1 MTLYRQKFDAILDRA
16 SAAARAGD
24 KGCARELLQDII
36 RQDADHVQA
45 WFLLALAAD
54 DPAQAQACLHQVL
67 RIDPDH
73 HRAQHRLR
81 QIEQRLGGGHS
92 QPVGVIGLQPAK
104 GVHPEQIE
112 RPEQLEKPEQAG
124 KPSRRWWGIGLLAAA
139 LLIVVGVFTAQTW
152 VGAGSGPPWAAWLT
166 PSSTPTLT
174 PTPTPTLTPTPT
186 NVQRVG
192 WMIPALEQAWGAQDW
207 QAALDV
213 LNRVVLI
220 DPAYPGLAEARCDTL
235 RHWAQQA
242 VTQGQIDQAYVRYRQ
257 ASESCPDQA
266 DLEQARLLAL
276 TYLAGQW
283 RCDHELWREA
293 AAMLSS
299 VYQVDPGYAQTR
311 QLLHSAYVAWAG
323 LAMDA
328 GELYQAQAA
337 AQAALAL
344 SPEDESMAAL
354 LAETRRLLVPTPTP
368 VLARAP
374 AATGDKRI
382 EVNLSQQRMYVWQG
396 DTLLY
401 TWVCS
406 SGEPGRNTAS
416 GQFQVLNKIPEA
428 WASTWSLRMPYW
440 LGIYQAGPLQ
450 NGIHALP
457 ILPSGQI
464 LWDGYLGTPVSYG
477 CIILSTENA
486 RTLYNWAE
494 VGTPVWIHY

>member
-1 MTLYRQKFDAILDRA
+1 MTETTLQRQKFDGILDQA
-16 SAAARAGD
+16 IVATHAGD
-24 KGCARELLQDII
+24 RVRAQELLQGII
-36 RQDADHVQA
+36 RQDADYVQA
-45 WFLLALAAD
+45 WFLLALATD
-54 DPAQAQACLHQVL
+54 DPRRARMYLRQVL

-73 HRAQHRLR
+73 RRAQHRLH
-81 QIEQRLGGGHS
+81 QVEQRLAGVRS
-92 QPVGVIGLQPAK
+92 QMVAVTELQPAEGIK
-104 GVHPEQIE
+104 V
-112 RPEQLEKPEQAG
+112 EQLDKPFRFEHS
-124 KPSRRWWGIGLLAAA
+124 SRNWLLIGLLAVA
-139 LLIVVGVFTAQTW
+139 LLIVVGGFTAQTW
-152 VGAGSGPPWAAWLT
+152 VGAGSNLPWAAWLT
-166 PSSTPTLT
+166 PSITPTLT

-192 WMIPALEQAWGAQDW
+192 RMIPELEQAWSAQDW
-207 QAALDV
+207 QSALDV

-235 RHWAQQA
+235 RHWAQEA
-242 VTQGQIDQAYVRYRQ
+242 VAQGQIDQAYVRYRQ
-257 ASESCPDQA
+257 ASESCPGQA
-266 DLEQARLLAL
+266 DLEQGRMLAL
-276 TYLAGQW
+276 TYLAGLW
-283 RCDHELWREA
+283 RCDHGLWREA

-299 VYQVDPGYAQTR
+299 VYQVDPGYARTR
-311 QLLHSAYVAWAG
+311 ELLHSAYVSWAS
-323 LAMDA
+323 LAMDE

-337 AQAALAL
+337 AEAALAL
-344 SPEDESMAAL
+344 SPEDEAMAAL
-354 LAETRRLLVPTPTP
+354 LAETKRLLVPTPTP
-368 VLARAP
+368 ALPRLPAP
-374 AATGDKRI
+374 AATGGKRI

-406 SGEPGRNTAS
+406 SGEPGRNTAM

-457 ILPSGQI
+457 ILPNGQI
-464 LWDGYLGTPVSYG
+464 LWAGYLGAPVSYG

-494 VGTPVWIHY
+494 IGTPVWIHY